1 MFTALSNTEQM
12 ILVWMKQCAI
22 TQVIQHSRMHLKDI
36 IKVILLQAIFC
47 ILVIFLDL
55 PIKSVGYFI
64 LQTETS

>member
-1 MFTALSNTEQM
+1 
-12 ILVWMKQCAI
+12 MKQCAI

-55 PIKSVGYFI
+55 PIKNVGYFI

>member
-1 MFTALSNTEQM
+1 
-12 ILVWMKQCAI
+12 MKQCAI